1 MHFSHIYIFAD
12 ICIFLCAL
20 CSQCTQCTIIVY
32 HGTICVFVITAVI
45 HYRACHSLKW
55 NSWFR
60 RCVPVSFGLS
70 PFCQQAAAITCRLS
84 SMYVCMFRPV
94 LSLCTVLYCC
104 VVYRPIPLRSVPF
117 RPFLTCLRLS
127 CFLLNC
133 PVACTFPHTLT
144 HNYEYFY
151 MCVCVH
157 GYMCKCIFASGVWC
171 VWCAWCV
178 WCVLLLM
185 LAIVVLLLAARMVF
199 IRCPWGISCLLRAQ
213 RHLAVTLA
221 RCESSI
227 RYYMNIG
234 ILNLD
239 NVAFS

>member
-1 MHFSHIYIFAD
+1 MRIVL
-12 ICIFLCAL
+12 CILPTI
-20 CSQCTQCTIIVY
+20 SQCTQCTIIMY

-60 RCVPVSFGLS
+60 RCVPVTFGLS
-70 PFCQQAAAITCRLS
+70 PFRQQAAAITCRLS
-84 SMYVCMFRPV
+84 SVYVCMYVCSTVPFCSV
-94 LSLCTVLYCC
+94 LCC
-104 VVYRPIPLRSVPF
+104 LSVVYRPIPIRSFPSLSDLSQAVP
-117 RPFLTCLRLS
+117 LSAELS
-127 CFLLNC
+127 CRLH
-133 PVACTFPHTLT
+133 VSPHTHTHT

-151 MCVCVH
+151 MCMYVCVH

-199 IRCPWGISCLLRAQ
+199 IRCP
-213 RHLAVTLA
+213 
-221 RCESSI
+221 
-227 RYYMNIG
+227 
-234 ILNLD
+234 
-239 NVAFS
+239 